1 MILIGTSD
9 IFFRAKLMEAAKAF
23 AEKSE
28 FASTPQAL
36 LKTARQARLAV
47 IDLTEF
53 IDMIPQLKASGCKVI
68 GYYPHARGDLAAR
81 ATQTGI
87 DLTLPRST
95 LVAKLG
101 ELIRLQNSDT
111 PAENTTDQIE

>member
-9 IFFRAKLMEAAKAF
+9 IFFRAKLMQAAKTF
-23 AEKSE
+23 GEESE
-28 FASTPQAL
+28 FAATHDKLVS
-36 LKTARQARLAV
+36 KSRNARLVV

-53 IDMIPQLKASGCKVI
+53 SDLLPEIKAAGCKVI
-68 GYYPHARGDLAAR
+68 GYYPHVQGHLAAR
-81 ATQTGI
+81 AQQAGC

-101 ELIRLQNSDT
+101 QLIEMQKAGRKFEEL
-111 PAENTTDQIE
+111 E

>member
-9 IFFRAKLMEAAKAF
+9 IFFRSKLVEAAKAF

-28 FASTPQAL
+28 FASTPQTL
-36 LKTARQARLAV
+36 LKRAREARLAV

-68 GYYPHARGDLAAR
+68 GYYPHVQGELAAR
-81 ATQTGI
+81 AMQSGI
-87 DLTLPRST
+87 DLTLTRST

-101 ELIRLQNSDT
+101 ELIKLQNSDADNNT
-111 PAENTTDQIE
+111 DRAE